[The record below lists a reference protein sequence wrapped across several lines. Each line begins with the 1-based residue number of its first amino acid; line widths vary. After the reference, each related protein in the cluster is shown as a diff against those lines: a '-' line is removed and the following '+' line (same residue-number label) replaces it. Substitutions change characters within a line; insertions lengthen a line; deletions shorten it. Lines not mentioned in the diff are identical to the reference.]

1 MLCSVRFPL
10 SFLTHNTRYDLNHL
24 AFLSTMRDFKRSVHS
39 IKLNYGS
46 MSKNCFTPL
55 LRAPEPKA
63 DTVIVLVRLGRS
75 MRLNRGERKRRRRSR
90 RRSGDV
96 SVCWGRGAAPPII
109 KLACC
114 AGGPCLQGRRGSFL
128 HSVDSSEPGDGSS
141 EHSLLS
147 LVISANH
154 PSLRCDWRTAH
165 TGWFRTSRRGEAA
178 TRAAAVAPA

>member
-1 MLCSVRFPL
+1 
-10 SFLTHNTRYDLNHL
+10 
-24 AFLSTMRDFKRSVHS
+24 MRGFKRSVHS
-39 IKLNYGS
+39 VKLNYGS

-128 HSVDSSEPGDGSS
+128 HSVDSSERGDGSS

-147 LVISANH
+147 GYFCKSSLAALRLANCTH
-154 PSLRCDWRTAH
+154 RLIQDESE
-165 TGWFRTSRRGEAA
+165 GGSSN
-178 TRAAAVAPA
+178 